1 VSAKSGQSQWSCAG
15 TSSCCASSKPHV
27 RVVGGDTL
35 THRTR
40 AAVSRLPSPSR
51 TASRRNGISARVRTS
66 SEEGCRRHRAS
77 CGPTRRFW
85 TGSRDFC
92 FSRRQRA
99 EVGASGSAF
108 LRDGSPPKRGLRDSR
123 SARCGCSCHAKA
135 FRPRSSDG
143 IRGRSSPTMRA
154 FIGWAR
160 VRAVEARRLIASRVD
175 RSSRGVL
182 PRTEVS
188 IPLKHQKNPDD
199 DRGPDLLSSG

>member
-1 VSAKSGQSQWSCAG
+1 MSRRS
-15 TSSCCASSKPHV
+15 
-27 RVVGGDTL
+27 L
-35 THRTR
+35 TYGWWVAT
-40 AAVSRLPSPSR
+40 RLPIGPELR
-51 TASRRNGISARVRTS
+51 CRACRARRARRFEGRENGISARVRTS
-66 SEEGCRRHRAS
+66 AEEGCRRHRAS

-135 FRPRSSDG
+135 FRPRSRDG

-160 VRAVEARRLIASRVD
+160 VRAVEARRLITSRVD

-188 IPLKHQKNPDD
+188 IPLKH
-199 DRGPDLLSSG
+199 